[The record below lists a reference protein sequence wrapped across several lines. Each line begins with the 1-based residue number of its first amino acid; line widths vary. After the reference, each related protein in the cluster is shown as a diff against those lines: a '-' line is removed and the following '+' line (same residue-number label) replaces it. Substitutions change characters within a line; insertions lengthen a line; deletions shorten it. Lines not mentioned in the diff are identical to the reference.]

1 MTAASLRAL
10 HRPGDPVVLPNAWD
24 AASARAIV
32 KAGFPAVATSSA
44 AISAV
49 LGYGDGEATPVV
61 EMLDAVAR
69 IAAAVEVPVTADIER
84 GYALAP
90 AQIVERLV
98 ATGAVGCN
106 LEDSVPGQRRM
117 VDVAEQVEFLS
128 AVRAATVHS
137 GFDVVLNARIDVFVR
152 GDDPPAVRL
161 DAALQRAQRYLEA
174 GADCVYPIGLADAEA
189 IGKLVQVAPVN
200 VLFTPATPSLAE
212 LAELG
217 VARISFGSG
226 LHSATTAHLNGL
238 LQRVAERTSPY

>member
-1 MTAASLRAL
+1 MTAAALRAL
-10 HRPGDPVVLPNAWD
+10 HRPGDPLVLPNAWD
-24 AASARAIV
+24 AASAGAVV

-44 AISAV
+44 AIAAG

-69 IAAAVEVPVTADIER
+69 IAGAVDAPVTADIER
-84 GYALAP
+84 GYRLAP
-90 AQIVERLV
+90 AQIVERLA

-117 VDVAEQVEFLS
+117 VDVSEQVDFLT
-128 AVRAATVHS
+128 AVRQAAVHS
-137 GFDVVLNARIDVFVR
+137 GVDLVLNARIDVYVR

-161 DAALQRAQRYLEA
+161 AGALERAQRYLEA
-174 GADCVYPIGLADAEA
+174 GADCVYPIGLADADA
-189 IGKLVQVAPVN
+189 IRELVQVGPVN
-200 VLFTPATPSLAE
+200 VLFTPATPSLTE

-226 LHSATTAHLNGL
+226 LHTATRAHLDGL
-238 LQRVAERTSPY
+238 LQRVADRSSPY